1 MANVMMWIFWGLVGW
16 CGTKPRPKPE
26 PNPFIPIAAGI
37 VGGLVG
43 GFLFDMAFPIEG
55 AMTALDFAVTC
66 IGAYVGG
73 RVLSDIVA
81 FGQKEE
87 S

>member
-1 MANVMMWIFWGLVGW
+1 MANVVMWIFWGLVGW

-26 PNPFIPIAAGI
+26 PNPFKRIAAGI

-55 AMTALDFAVTC
+55 AMTGLDFAATC

-73 RVLSDIVA
+73 SVLSDLVTL
-81 FGQKEE
+81 GPKTE